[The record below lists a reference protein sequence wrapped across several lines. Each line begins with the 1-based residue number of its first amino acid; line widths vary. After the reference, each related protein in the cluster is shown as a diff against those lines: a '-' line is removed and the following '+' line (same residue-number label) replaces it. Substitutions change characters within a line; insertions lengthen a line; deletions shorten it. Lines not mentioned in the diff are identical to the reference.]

1 MKLPTVK
8 QLRYLVALDEY
19 RHFGQAASAC
29 HISQSGFSIAIK
41 ELEDLLQVQ
50 LIDRTNKSVTITAV
64 GKDII
69 AKARICLNE
78 LEILTNIP
86 SDYHKPLSGNL
97 TLGIIPTIAPYLLP
111 SMLKQISVDY
121 PELKLYLK
129 EQITPLLY
137 DQLIAGHI
145 DLMLVALP
153 YEFKHVEIMPLF
165 KDRFFLAHHRQ
176 TRWLKQGSDL
186 IDQLREDSVLL
197 LEDGHCLRDHA
208 LSACKLLHSGKIS
221 QFSGTSL
228 HTLLHMVNNDLG
240 ITFIPEMARNSTLLP
255 VTEIELKPVDE
266 GSYRE
271 IGLVWRKNSSH
282 SADFRMLGECIR
294 CSVVSRECDL
304 SDRRLAAAFP
314 AAHDAE
320 YDV

>member
-8 QLRYLVALDEY
+8 QLRYLVALEEH
-19 RHFGQAASAC
+19 RHFGQAADAC

-50 LIDRTNKSVTITAV
+50 LIDRTNKSVTITAA
-64 GKDII
+64 GKEIV
-69 AKARICLNE
+69 AKARVCLSE
-78 LEILTNIP
+78 LENLAQIS
-86 SDYHKPLSGNL
+86 SDYHKPLAGKL
-97 TLGIIPTIAPYLLP
+97 TLGVIPTIAPFLLP
-111 SMLKQISVDY
+111 AMLKDLSSQY
-121 PELKLYLK
+121 PNLKLYLK

-137 DQLIAGHI
+137 DELISGHL

-153 YEFKHVEIMPLF
+153 YEFKHVEILPLF
-165 KDRFFLAHHRQ
+165 KDHFFLAHHKQ
-176 TRWLKQGSDL
+176 SKWLKKAEHPL
-186 IDQLREDSVLL
+186 EQLEEDSVLL

-208 LSACKLLHSGKIS
+208 LSACKLMHSGKIN

-240 ITFIPEMARNSTLLP
+240 VTFIPEIARNSVLFSGA
-255 VTEIELKPVDE
+255 EIELKPVDS

-282 SADFRMLGECIR
+282 YSEFKMLGEFIR
-294 CSVVSRECDL
+294 SC
-304 SDRRLAAAFP
+304 
-314 AAHDAE
+314 AE
-320 YDV
+320 PILQG